1 MSTAV
6 KILIVLIFAVSLG
19 LAYTTSV
26 QYATRENWK
35 RRWDQDTRELKKDL
49 DASNQSLAN
58 SSKDKVKAETA
69 LSNAQTQLNDQQNTI
84 KELENKLTEADGKV
98 KNTERDLSKAKTDYN
113 ALNENYLTAQ
123 KSLDQL
129 RSRNAE
135 LTQISSVARAVAHNL
150 NVKLSEV
157 EDDLNNTQ
165 AQVAKLT
172 QELDERTKDLKKH
185 TAVVSLLR
193 ERHPQVYNELVDQ
206 KASTKYLEG
215 VVAAVRNNPEGKQ
228 DVVVLTIGKGDAVEE
243 GVEFIV
249 YRGNDFI
256 VKVRA
261 ERVLNGEASCRV
273 IPNTWNDKKLE
284 IQAGDLAANRL

>member
-35 RRWDQDTRELKKDL
+35 RRWDQDTREFKKDL

-58 SSKDKVKAETA
+58 ASKDKVKAETA

-84 KELENKLTEADGKV
+84 KELEDKLTVADGKL

-228 DVVVLTIGKGDAVEE
+228 DVVVLTIGKGDAVDE
-243 GVEFIV
+243 GVEFII